1 MTIIESKS
9 EIKITDNFSE
19 RLHHAMKVIDE
30 MKGVKRLDED
40 DREAFARNLG
50 RMFTELN
57 KHTNEDNQLNFAK
70 LFDAAFN
77 NRNVS
82 LSLQKKRKTL
92 ILLDNESTNSQGLAS
107 GPHKYIDLAQA
118 LDDLMSKYLGT
129 ASGYGFLRLI
139 ENSSFDLTESE
150 NTRAEQEQRADI
162 QKALTKCVE
171 KVTNSVDLRWMY
183 NWLERTPVNTKGGT
197 GKVMPITHLRYSEGL
212 RGLLRID
219 YNELFNNGIAPCV
232 RLLSKTTQ
240 MVPEL
245 VFSLRCADEAPSRES
260 MIKTV
265 QQFVSTAPKLNL
277 PRLDLFAGSS
287 KHRVADVFEAL
298 QDQLIAH
305 NLILDRSLLGIDIQK
320 YIDLEVLLH
329 TESNT
334 WMPFLLERYDISRND
349 SWYDEHHCVETLS
362 VADTTIYFLGYLLDD
377 MQYALCAYHY
387 EDSDGQSHYCYFF
400 NDNVAQELDF
410 TWVISLPFVP
420 FSDDYL
426 DFVCEELKLDEDW
439 RYFPEFTVPTGHVI
453 KQKPQSLAYYLMAN
467 LLYAEGDENI
477 ANRLVRDAQEKY
489 QLLRHFADHQE
500 AQYASQFEK
509 FLQS

>member
-1 MTIIESKS
+1 MTIIENKS
-9 EIKITDNFSE
+9 GIKITDNFPE
-19 RLHHAMKVIDE
+19 RLHHAMKIIDDIRA
-30 MKGVKRLDED
+30 VTRLNEP

-50 RMFTELN
+50 RMFTELS
-57 KHTNEDNQLNFAK
+57 KHTTEDNQLNYAK
-70 LFDAAFN
+70 LFDAAFS
-77 NRNVS
+77 NREISV
-82 LSLQKKRKTL
+82 SLQKKRKTL
-92 ILLDNESTNSQGLAS
+92 ILLDSETTNSQGLAS
-107 GPHKYIDLAQA
+107 APHKYLDLAQS
-118 LDDLMSKYLGT
+118 LDDLMSTYLGT
-129 ASGYGFLRLI
+129 ASGYGLLRLI
-139 ENSSFDLTESE
+139 ENSSFEFTESE
-150 NTRAEQEQRADI
+150 NTRAEQEQRSDI
-162 QKALTKCVE
+162 QRALTKCVE
-171 KVTNSVDLRWMY
+171 MVTNSVDLRWMY

-197 GKVMPITHLRYSEGL
+197 GKVLPITQLRYSEGL
-212 RGLLRID
+212 RALLRID

-240 MVPEL
+240 MVPEV
-245 VFSLRCADEAPSRES
+245 VFSLPCADEAPSRES

-265 QQFVSTAPKLNL
+265 QQFVSTSPELKLPQLNL
-277 PRLDLFAGSS
+277 FADSS

-298 QDQLIAH
+298 QDRLIAH
-305 NLILDRSLLGIDIQK
+305 DSMLDVPPLAIDIQK

-349 SWYDEHHCVETLS
+349 SWYDEHNCVETLS

-410 TWVISLPFVP
+410 TWVVSFPFVP
-420 FSDDYL
+420 YSDDYL
-426 DFVCEELKLDEDW
+426 DFVCEELKSDKDW
-439 RYFPEFTVPTGHVI
+439 KYSPEFTVPTGHVI
-453 KQKPQSLAYYLMAN
+453 KQKQQSLAYFLMAN

-477 ANRLVRDAQEKY
+477 AHRLVRDAQEKY
-489 QLLRHFADHQE
+489 QLLRDFADHQE
-500 AQYASQFEK
+500 EQYATQFEK